1 MGAMNMWK
9 KFIVGLIS
17 ICCMGAA
24 AFVGGALF
32 ASGTSTLRIQD
43 NEAGYHYINETF
55 SYTVSSDQND
65 EKVQS
70 IEGGELHGNKETFT
84 IPMAEKDTF
93 EIKELKRPGA
103 YSGEVIVQVTDADG
117 SNPKEMKGNLS
128 FILFGKAFQK
138 EHLIMTADE
147 TQQLNIYGDLPDTI
161 HPIVSYASAD
171 PSIAQTDEKGNV
183 KAIQEG
189 QTELFVYVY
198 DQIQDDDH
206 LLSQSSCTIEVLKQE
221 NEAVTFEDAIKEH
234 SYRFYQSDSVYANK
248 EKEQKIGMIDLGNSG
263 EHTYFVE
270 ENKQDLY
277 EVRDGI
283 VYSKKEDKEGKKS
296 VLIYVLFQDTHQ
308 LYQVEVNYEV
318 QKEGQLEKS
327 SFVFRYDGT
336 IVSKIIR
343 EFQEGKN
350 AFQISSNKN
359 MEEVSFRLKNES
371 DSQYLTISETGNVTV
386 KKVTSDPVIIEA
398 LWNKEAYEL
407 PIIIQKASQ
416 RIYTQSYDLNVNE
429 DDGYF
434 SPVIEGR
441 KGSGA
446 LSASTLEECVEV
458 KTLADGT
465 LAIQPIK
472 AGTATIDVYNSGDD
486 NYKNSNVITLHVTV
500 APSND
505 ESGYVQADMK
515 QLHIDGIEGS
525 NGWYTTPIHVS
536 LAENTFIGIQ
546 YQGKQRE
553 TFTLNENGE
562 HSIPISLI
570 DEQGKQS
577 LPMKFTAKIDTHAP
591 MIVSINER
599 NAADT
604 AIKRILDSV
613 TFQSMYGAGKIIEIQ
628 ATDALIN
635 QDIQNSEVGKIVYQV
650 YQVNNQKE
658 TLIEEGTIHNQD
670 QASIYIEDRQSH
682 KICAYAQD
690 NAGLIGEQRCINAA
704 SEDTLIP
711 LTAKDS
717 GIIMRSSDF
726 KEDDDIRVLAATS
739 KEIAAFSEAMK
750 DISANE
756 VIAYQFDW
764 SGQNERTISAVEVSV
779 PMVKDSTHGT
789 WYQKQSDQTYQ
800 KIDAQQQGDTQ
811 ILHLQNLQEVFYVND
826 DDKVLQHMQLKNT
839 VQDTDVQN
847 DASNVS
853 AFVLKPID
861 LNKEDWKIFLYA
873 AVALGI
879 GLFIILLIRSGKEEI
894 E

>member
-1 MGAMNMWK
+1 MWK

-24 AFVGGALF
+24 AFVGGSLF

-55 SYTVSSDQND
+55 SYTLSSDQND

-70 IEGGELHGNKETFT
+70 IEAGELHGNKETFT
-84 IPMAEKDTF
+84 IPMVESDTF
-93 EIKELKRPGA
+93 EIKNLKRPGA
-103 YSGEVIVQVTDADG
+103 YSGEVIVQVSDADG
-117 SNPKEMKGNLS
+117 NNPKEMKGNLS

-138 EHLIMTADE
+138 EHLILTAE
-147 TQQLNIYGDLPDTI
+147 ECQQLNIYGELPDTI
-161 HPIVSYASAD
+161 QPIISYASAD
-171 PSIAQTDEKGNV
+171 PSIAQIDEKGSV
-183 KAIQEG
+183 TAIREG

-198 DQIQDDDH
+198 DQIQDDAH
-206 LLSQSSCTIEVLKQE
+206 LLSQSSCTLEVLKQE
-221 NEAVTFEDAIKEH
+221 DEAVTFEDAIKEH
-234 SYRFYQSDSVYANK
+234 SYRFYQSESVYANK

-270 ENKQDLY
+270 EAKQDLY
-277 EVRDGI
+277 EVRDGV

-308 LYQVEVNYEV
+308 LFQVEVSYEV

-336 IVSKIIR
+336 IVNKIIR

-359 MEEVSFRLKNES
+359 MEEVSFRLKNEA

-386 KKVTSDPVIIEA
+386 KKVTNEPVIIEA

-407 PIIIQKASQ
+407 SVIIQKASQ
-416 RIYTQSYDLNVNE
+416 KIYTQSYDLNVNE

-441 KGSGA
+441 KGNGA
-446 LSASTLEECVEV
+446 LSASTLEDCVEV
-458 KTLADGT
+458 KTLDDGT

-472 AGTATIDVYNSGDD
+472 AGTASIDVYNSGDD

-505 ESGYVQADMK
+505 ENGYVQADMT
-515 QLHIDGIEGS
+515 QLNIEGIQGS
-525 NGWYTTPIHVS
+525 NGWYTSPIQVS
-536 LAENTFIGIQ
+536 LAEDAFVGIQ

-577 LPMKFTAKIDTHAP
+577 LPMKFQAKIDTHAP

-604 AIKRILDSV
+604 TIKRILDSV

-650 YQVNNQKE
+650 YQVNDQKE

-690 NAGLIGEQRCINAA
+690 HAGLMGEQRCISAD

-717 GIIMRSSDF
+717 GIIMRSADF
-726 KEDDDIRVLAATS
+726 KEDDDIMVLAAAP
-739 KEIAAFSEAMK
+739 KETAAFSEAMK
-750 DISANE
+750 DISVDQ

-764 SGQNERTISAVEVSV
+764 SGQDDRSVSAVEVSIPV
-779 PMVKDSTHGT
+779 VKDSAQGT
-789 WYQKQSDQTYQ
+789 WYQKQSDDTYQ
-800 KIDAQQQGDTQ
+800 KIEAKQQGDAQ
-811 ILHLQNLQEVFYVND
+811 ILQLQSLSEVFYVSD
-826 DDKVLQHMQLKNT
+826 DAKALPHMQLKNT
-839 VQDTDVQN
+839 AQNNDVKN
-847 DASNVS
+847 NSSNVS

-873 AVALGI
+873 GVALGI
-879 GLFIILLIRSGKEEI
+879 GLFAILLIRSGKEEM